1 MFLVIRKPRE
11 GDTANYDDVIG
22 LYHTLEAAKEGAL
35 DYISDYRGGYTTVIY
50 EIENMIGEFVLKPR
64 ELAEV

>member
-11 GDTANYDDVIG
+11 GDTANYDDVIA
-22 LYHTLEAAKEGAL
+22 LCPTLVEAKERAL
-35 DYISDYRGGYTTVIY
+35 DYLNDYNEKETVVIY
-50 EIENMIGEFVLKPR
+50 ESVGVGEFKLKPC